1 MSLTYW
7 RPCRLLMLCAVALS
21 AVPNFLFAADK
32 LKEQIEAQLA
42 LPHFKHAHWG
52 LLFVDLDS
60 GEKLYEQNAD
70 KLFAPASTTKLY
82 SVAAALATFGADHK
96 FQTPVHRRGKVDDA
110 GVLAGDLI
118 LVASGDPTLGGRTN
132 EKGEIVFAD
141 SDHTYANWAPE
152 AELTTPDPLAGL
164 NDLARQVVA
173 SGIRR
178 VRGEVLID
186 DRLFEKSEGS
196 GSGPGRLTPIMV
208 NDNVLDFTIAPTA
221 PGQLA
226 KVTWR
231 PETAAYRVDVKLET
245 VGTAGVTETW
255 IHDLGQGRL
264 RITGTIP
271 AGKKPIIRIY
281 EVASAASFA
290 RSLFIEALGRAGV
303 SVDASVLGDHP
314 EGSLPDKEDYA
325 ALPVIAKFESPPFS
339 ENARLILKVSHNL
352 HASTLPLLL
361 AAQGGKHTLAAGLR
375 MQHDFLAK
383 SGIDVETI
391 SFGGGAGGSRADYVT
406 PRATVQL
413 LERMTTHK
421 DYSVYRRALPILG
434 VDGTLAKSVGPDSPA
449 RDKVF
454 AKTGTLTWDNVMNG
468 RPLLTSKA
476 LAGYMTTAQ
485 GRNLAFAMFVN
496 NVHLQGDLNA
506 ARIGRDLGKLCEI
519 VYQEAP
525 AAKVAA
531 PKPSKTSEVL
541 SILTQGGRSK
551 GEFGSLRNGPYARG
565 PMRSFPT
572 TLRSGSGTMIEP
584 SACW

>member
-1 MSLTYW
+1 MRFTLCAT
-7 RPCRLLMLCAVALS
+7 RRQLVFCAVALL
-21 AVPNFLFAADK
+21 AVSRPLFAADK
-32 LKEQIEAQLA
+32 LKENIEAQLA

-60 GEKLYEQNAD
+60 GEKLFEHNAD

-82 SVAAALATFGADHK
+82 SVATALAAFGADHR
-96 FQTPVHRRGKVDDA
+96 FQTPVHRRGKLDDA
-110 GVLAGDLI
+110 GVLSGDLI
-118 LVASGDPTLGGRTN
+118 LVASGDPTLGGRTSD
-132 EKGEIVFAD
+132 KGEIVFAD

-152 AELTTPDPLAGL
+152 AELTSPDPLAGL
-164 NDLARQVVA
+164 NRLAKDVA
-173 SGIRR
+173 AAGIRR
-178 VRGEVLID
+178 VRGDVLID

-208 NDNVLDFTIAPTA
+208 NDNVLDFTIAPTE

-231 PETAAYRVDVKLET
+231 PESSAYRVDVKLET
-245 VGTAGVTETW
+245 VAADGPTETW

-264 RITGTIP
+264 QVSGTIP
-271 AGKKPIIRIY
+271 AGKKPLIRIY

-303 SVDASVLGDHP
+303 SVDASPLGDHP
-314 EGSLPDKEDYA
+314 SDSLPEKQDYSG
-325 ALPVIAKFESPPFS
+325 LPVVATLVSPPFL

-352 HASTLPLLL
+352 HASTLPLLV
-361 AAQGGKHTLAAGLR
+361 AAQNGERTLPAGLR
-375 MQHDFLAK
+375 RQHDFLAK
-383 SGIDVETI
+383 SGVDVETI

-413 LERMTTHK
+413 LERLTTHK
-421 DYSVYRRALPILG
+421 DYSAFRRALPILG

-449 RDKVF
+449 RGKVF
-454 AKTGTLTWDNVMNG
+454 AKTGTLTWENVMNG
-468 RPLLTSKA
+468 RTLLTSKA

-506 ARIGRDLGKLCEI
+506 PRIGRDLGKLCEI

-525 AAKVAA
+525 PAKVAA
-531 PKPSKTSEVL
+531 P
-541 SILTQGGRSK
+541 
-551 GEFGSLRNGPYARG
+551 
-565 PMRSFPT
+565 
-572 TLRSGSGTMIEP
+572 
-584 SACW
+584 